1 MGALGGRY
9 PSNTPFLIHQ
19 DYFQENI
26 PRNESVDHRVICL
39 KDSLSVLKET

>member
-26 PRNESVDHRVICL
+26 PRNESVDDRVICHKNASSNL
-39 KDSLSVLKET
+39 QET